1 VRTVVARFGLL
12 LVLVLASRADAAP
25 TADVVVIWAPGMRT
39 APVVAA
45 ARGAGAAVLDQSP
58 KPEGAAQ
65 TAQLV
70 QKGLDAFERLEL
82 DQAWQLL
89 ESARSE
95 VDRTG
100 AAGLTQAQLSDLF
113 LYRGLI
119 KTQQGDTNSAW
130 EELVVS
136 NTIDPTRELDPG
148 RFPPKIRAEF
158 ERAQATVKNKGT
170 AKVTVTVPAG
180 CRYAVDATSVTGP
193 VDLIVGR
200 HWVRVTCSDRE
211 AEGHKFELVSG
222 ATTFPITPPPIMPPS
237 DTDLLVQARAMGAR
251 AFVVAEVR
259 SNVAVARLVGLD
271 GRERDRKTVTIGTDL
286 APLADAVTTLLTPA
300 PRTPWYRSKWTWAAG
315 GAAAAAAIIIPLAV
329 FATQDSGGPDT
340 KYTLGLPEGYSP
352 L

>member
-1 VRTVVARFGLL
+1 L
-12 LVLVLASRADAAP
+12 LVLALATRVDAAP

-58 KPEGAAQ
+58 TPEGAAQ

-70 QKGLDAFERLEL
+70 QKGLDAFERLDL
-82 DQAWQLL
+82 DQSWQLL

-130 EELVVS
+130 EELVVA
-136 NTIDPTRELDPG
+136 NTVDPTRELDPG
-148 RFPPKIRAEF
+148 RFPPKIIAEF

-180 CRYAVDATSVTGP
+180 CRYAIDATTTTGP
-193 VDLIVGR
+193 IDLILGR
-200 HWVRVTCSDRE
+200 HWSDPRPPLGPRDVRGSRSGRAQVRAGQRRDDVSD
-211 AEGHKFELVSG
+211 H
-222 ATTFPITPPPIMPPS
+222 ATADHAT
-237 DTDLLVQARAMGAR
+237 
-251 AFVVAEVR
+251 
-259 SNVAVARLVGLD
+259 
-271 GRERDRKTVTIGTDL
+271 ER
-286 APLADAVTTLLTPA
+286 
-300 PRTPWYRSKWTWAAG
+300 YRSTRASARDG
-315 GAAAAAAIIIPLAV
+315 CACVRGRRGAQQRCNR
-329 FATQDSGGPDT
+329 ATRWSRRTRARSQDGNDRQRPRAT
-340 KYTLGLPEGYSP
+340 R
-352 L
+352 

>member
-1 VRTVVARFGLL
+1 VRTFGLL
-12 LVLVLASRADAAP
+12 LVFALLASRADAAP

-45 ARGAGAAVLDQSP
+45 ARAAGAAVLDQSP

-70 QKGLDAFERLEL
+70 QNGLDAFERLEL
-82 DQAWQLL
+82 DRAWQLL

-130 EELVVS
+130 EELVVA
-136 NTIDPTRELDPG
+136 NTVDPTRELDPG
-148 RFPPKIRAEF
+148 RFPPKIIAEF
-158 ERAQATVKNKGT
+158 ERAQATVKNKGR
-170 AKVTVTVPAG
+170 AKVTITVPAG
-180 CRYAVDATSVTGP
+180 CRYAIDATSTTGAI
-193 VDLIVGR
+193 DLILGR
-200 HWVRVTCSDRE
+200 HWVRVTCADRQ
-211 AEGHKFELVSG
+211 AEGHKIELVSG
-222 ATTFPITPPPIMPPS
+222 ATTFPITPPPITPPS

-251 AFVVAEVR
+251 AFIVAEVR
-259 SNVAVARLVGLD
+259 SNVATARLVGLD
-271 GRERDRKTVTIGTDL
+271 GRERDRKTVTISTDL
-286 APLADAVTTLLTPA
+286 APLADAVSTLLTPA
-300 PRTPWYRSKWTWAAG
+300 PRTPWYRSRWTWAAG
-315 GAAAAAAIIIPLAV
+315 GAAAAAAIIIPLTI
-329 FATQDSGGPDT
+329 FATQDSSAPST
-340 KYTLGLPEGYSP
+340 TYTLGLPEGYAP